1 MNPSGSYLPGKNPYG
16 HGHGGKTSSA
26 VSATVT
32 STSTLS
38 KTATATKSYSKVS
51 HSSSYST
58 GGSATKTSTT
68 ASVSGSQSS
77 SASYSSGSQS
87 ASSAY
92 SSPSSGSQSSSA
104 SLSIGS
110 NSASPTI
117 TSTSSYF
124 SYSQS
129 SASSSGPSASP
140 SGSQSSSSSSTVPQ
154 SYSSGTVT
162 SSSSSITSSASLS
175 ASTTSSSSTSSSSS
189 SASALPS
196 CYYWLENIDHQGI
209 SAFGPS
215 DYAVFRNVKD
225 YGAKGDGVTDDTAAI
240 NAAISDGGRCAPGS
254 CASSTLTPAVV
265 YFPAGTYIVSAPI
278 IDYYMTQIV
287 GNPNCM
293 PTIKASS
300 GFSGAWVI
308 DGDQYQAGG
317 VLGFGS
323 TNIFWRQIRNF
334 IIDMTSVSAS
344 SALVGIHWPTA
355 QATSLQNIVFMMSE
369 APGTQHE
376 GVYIES
382 GSGGFMTDLVFY
394 GGNIAAYWGNQQ
406 FTTRNLTFYNAVTA
420 INQLWD
426 WGWTYKGITIDNCTV
441 GLNISGLNNGAQA
454 VGSVILIDSTIS
466 NTDIGISTVRTPSD
480 NNPATGGSAIFENVV
495 LNNVDTAIQ
504 GPTGNTILA
513 GGSLT
518 IAAFGQGNAYI
529 PTGPNAIQQPITPN
543 SRPGSLTS
551 GGAFYERSKPQYSS
565 YSASSFVSARSFGA
579 TGDGTTDD
587 TSALQAAIDNAAS
600 SGLIVFA
607 DAGTYLVTDTIKV
620 PAGSKIVGESY
631 SVIMSSGST
640 FSDINNPVPVVQV
653 GEAGDSG
660 IVEWSD
666 MIVSTQGAQAGAI
679 LIEWNLAAPA
689 SSPGGLWDVHA
700 RIGGFAGSKL
710 QLENCPTDNT
720 TTYTASNIDEN
731 CIAAFM
737 SMHVTPSASGLY
749 LENVWLWTAD
759 HDVEDPNVT
768 QITVYTGRGLYVE
781 STAGTIWLYGTAV
794 EHHSLCTYSSITLLG
809 VLTLE
814 VFEPVLTLLQ
824 TSTNSPT
831 RKTSTWAKSKP
842 KHRTTSPTPTLQSTS
857 ALSLHSTTPSS
868 PNPAPP
874 TRQTHG
880 VFASSRPPTSSSTAQ
895 ACTASSTTTTSS
907 AVKLVRARCARTASS
922 PWRRVRTL
930 MCIA

>member
-1 MNPSGSYLPGKNPYG
+1 MQSLVTICALLSAVSASYAPFDKRNNAKYSLSTSCVVTTTTTVYTTVTEGVWSSSSPGGSGQSGSYGYGGSGSGSSGSGSSGEYNHPPPEGSGHGPGLGQILGNGECYPPGMNPSGSYLPGKNPYG
-16 HGHGGKTSSA
+16 HGGKTSHG
-26 VSATVT
+26 VSTTVT

-38 KTATATKSYSKVS
+38 KTATVTKSSSKVS
-51 HSSSYST
+51 SSSQ
-58 GGSATKTSTT
+58 GGSATKTSVTSSPSYSSY
-68 ASVSGSQSS
+68 SVSKSNSVSSSGESQSASSASSGGSKSYSASSSSSYSQSS
-77 SASYSSGSQS
+77 SASVSSSGSTS
-87 ASSAY
+87 ASPTTTLTSSSSSA
-92 SSPSSGSQSSSA
+92 SQSSSA
-104 SLSIGS
+104 NSSGS
-110 NSASPTI
+110 
-117 TSTSSYF
+117 
-124 SYSQS
+124 S
-129 SASSSGPSASP
+129 SASSSGPQSSSAS
-140 SGSQSSSSSSTVPQ
+140 STASSSSS
-154 SYSSGTVT
+154 SSGTVT

-175 ASTTSSSSTSSSSS
+175 SSSTSSSITSSSAS

-215 DYAVFRNVKD
+215 DYTVFRNVKD

-278 IDYYMTQIV
+278 IDYYYTQII
-287 GNPNCM
+287 GNPNCV

-334 IIDMTSVSAS
+334 IIDMTSVPAS
-344 SALVGIHWPTA
+344 TALVGIHWPTA
-355 QATSLQNIVFMMSE
+355 QATSLQNIVFKMSE
-369 APGTQHE
+369 ASGTQHE
-376 GVYIES
+376 GVFIES

-454 VGSVILIDSTIS
+454 VGSVVLIDSTIS
-466 NTDIGISTVRTPSD
+466 NTEIGVSTARTPSN

-495 LNNVDTAIQ
+495 LHNVGTAIQ

-513 GGSLT
+513 GGSLS
-518 IAAFGQGNAYI
+518 INAYGQGNAYT
-529 PTGPNAIQQPITPN
+529 PTGPNTIQQPITPN

-551 GGAFYERSKPQYSS
+551 GGAFYQRSKPQYASF
-565 YSASSFVSARSFGA
+565 SASSFVSVRSFGA
-579 TGDGTTDD
+579 TGNGKTDD
-587 TSALQAAIDNAAS
+587 TSTLQAAIDNAAS
-600 SGLIVFA
+600 SGLIVFV
-607 DAGTYLVTDTIKV
+607 DAGTYLVTDTIKI

-640 FSDINNPVPVVQV
+640 FADITNPVPVVQV

-689 SSPGGLWDVHA
+689 SSPGGMWDVHA
-700 RIGGFAGSKL
+700 RIGGFAGSNL
-710 QLENCPTDNT
+710 QLANCPTTNT
-720 TTYTASNIDEN
+720 TTATASNINEN

-794 EHHSLCTYSSITLLG
+794 EHHSLCT
-809 VLTLE
+809 
-814 VFEPVLTLLQ
+814 
-824 TSTNSPT
+824 
-831 RKTSTWAKSKP
+831 
-842 KHRTTSPTPTLQSTS
+842 
-857 ALSLHSTTPSS
+857 
-868 PNPAPP
+868 
-874 TRQTHG
+874 
-880 VFASSRPPTSSSTAQ
+880 
-895 ACTASSTTTTSS
+895 
-907 AVKLVRARCARTASS
+907 
-922 PWRRVRTL
+922 
-930 MCIA
+930 

>member
-16 HGHGGKTSSA
+16 HGGKTSHG
-26 VSATVT
+26 VSTTVT

-38 KTATATKSYSKVS
+38 KTATVTKSSSKVS
-51 HSSSYST
+51 SSSQ
-58 GGSATKTSTT
+58 GGSATKTSVTSSPSYSSY
-68 ASVSGSQSS
+68 SVSKSNSVSSSGESQSASSASSGGSKSYSASSSSSYSQSS
-77 SASYSSGSQS
+77 SASVSSSGSTS
-87 ASSAY
+87 ASPTTTLTSSSSSA
-92 SSPSSGSQSSSA
+92 SQSSSA
-104 SLSIGS
+104 NSSGS
-110 NSASPTI
+110 
-117 TSTSSYF
+117 
-124 SYSQS
+124 S
-129 SASSSGPSASP
+129 SASSSGPQSSSAS
-140 SGSQSSSSSSTVPQ
+140 STASSSSS
-154 SYSSGTVT
+154 SSGTVT

-175 ASTTSSSSTSSSSS
+175 SSSTSSSITSSSAS

-215 DYAVFRNVKD
+215 DYTVFRNVKD

-278 IDYYMTQIV
+278 IDYYYTQII
-287 GNPNCM
+287 GNPNCV

-334 IIDMTSVSAS
+334 IIDMTSVPAS
-344 SALVGIHWPTA
+344 TALVGIHWPTA
-355 QATSLQNIVFMMSE
+355 QATSLQNIVFKMSE
-369 APGTQHE
+369 ASGTQHE
-376 GVYIES
+376 GVFIES

-454 VGSVILIDSTIS
+454 VGSVVLIDSTIS
-466 NTDIGISTVRTPSD
+466 NTEIGVSTARTPSN

-495 LNNVDTAIQ
+495 LHNVGTAIQ

-513 GGSLT
+513 GGSLS
-518 IAAFGQGNAYI
+518 INAYGQGNAYT
-529 PTGPNAIQQPITPN
+529 PTGPNTIQRPITPN

-551 GGAFYERSKPQYSS
+551 GGAFYQRSKPQYASF
-565 YSASSFVSARSFGA
+565 SASSFVSVRSFGA
-579 TGDGTTDD
+579 TGNGKTDD
-587 TSALQAAIDNAAS
+587 TSTLQAAIDNAAS
-600 SGLIVFA
+600 SGLIVFV
-607 DAGTYLVTDTIKV
+607 DAGTYLVTDTIKI

-640 FSDINNPVPVVQV
+640 FADINNPVPVVQV

-689 SSPGGLWDVHA
+689 SSPGGMWDVHA
-700 RIGGFAGSKL
+700 RIGGFAGSNL
-710 QLENCPTDNT
+710 QLANCPTTNT
-720 TTYTASNIDEN
+720 TTATASNINEN

-794 EHHSLCTYSSITLLG
+794 EHHSLCT
-809 VLTLE
+809 
-814 VFEPVLTLLQ
+814 
-824 TSTNSPT
+824 
-831 RKTSTWAKSKP
+831 
-842 KHRTTSPTPTLQSTS
+842 
-857 ALSLHSTTPSS
+857 
-868 PNPAPP
+868 
-874 TRQTHG
+874 
-880 VFASSRPPTSSSTAQ
+880 
-895 ACTASSTTTTSS
+895 
-907 AVKLVRARCARTASS
+907 
-922 PWRRVRTL
+922 
-930 MCIA
+930 